1 MENLKYNIYDFKG
14 ITKMCVCGYNIEK
27 HETESFATYLL
38 HKSYNDCLNFYEI
51 DISDYYEINIKKI
64 YTLSRNLL
72 CKNEKMLPHV
82 NYEGCLVDDDSLYVF
97 YKLNDEYI
105 PETTDACV
113 VLLDEIINRKYV
125 CNSIIDSSVV
135 DFFLKY
141 IKNVC
146 YLEKYPI
153 VAYKQIDPLFA
164 DYTRDIGVSLS
175 EIDAIQGQFYY
186 FTTYHNV
193 KSSSFIRVVLFMG
206 RQMTKQNFLSDKTDN
221 SYMKREK
228 LSDAC
233 NDTKYEILT
242 NRITDYDGTWSE
254 NYDSVYLGHIKL
266 DNGEIL
272 KFAPCIV
279 VKSFTQY
286 KILSVH
292 L

>member
-1 MENLKYNIYDFKG
+1 MENLKYNIYDFNG
-14 ITKMCVCGYNIEK
+14 IKNLYVCGYKTEN
-27 HETESFATYLL
+27 HENHTFASYLFFRNEN
-38 HKSYNDCLNFYEI
+38 YLNFSKI
-51 DISDYYEINIKKI
+51 DISSYYEMNIKKI
-64 YTLSRNLL
+64 YTLSRNIL
-72 CKNEKMLPHV
+72 CKNINMLSHV
-82 NYEGCLVDDDSLYVF
+82 NYEGCFADEDSLYMF
-97 YKLNDEYI
+97 YKLNDKYI
-105 PETTDACV
+105 IEPTSSCL
-113 VLLDEIINRKYV
+113 VLLDEIINRKHV
-125 CNSIIDSSVV
+125 CSSLIDSSVV
-135 DFFLKY
+135 DFFLRN
-141 IKNVC
+141 IKSVL
-146 YLEKYPI
+146 YTEKYPI

-228 LSDAC
+228 LSDAS
-233 NDTKYEILT
+233 NDIKYEILT